1 MKFQDAA
8 MNYVFYPYTWAILA
22 IVRKQRAKTKKK
34 NFNRPKQNS
43 LHGVHI
49 LLWSD
54 TFRFLILNII
64 VVFVSE

>member
-34 NFNRPKQNS
+34 KQFQPAK
-43 LHGVHI
+43 
-49 LLWSD
+49 
-54 TFRFLILNII
+54 TK
-64 VVFVSE
+64 